1 MNRSS
6 YVERILARATDRPY
20 RVVVQDA
27 RGELSALAFRRLVN
41 RLARAL
47 TEAGVFP
54 GDRIAIVPTIS
65 ADALAVRYAA
75 GLLGCATVFCPNTGA
90 RGRLAG
96 LLARTHADAVVV
108 FPETAGAVG
117 EVVRSG

>member
-20 RVVVQDA
+20 RVVIQDA
-27 RGELSALAFRRLVN
+27 RGELSALAFRRLVG

-65 ADALAVRYAA
+65 AEALALRICDGEA
-75 GLLGCATVFCPNTGA
+75 P
-90 RGRLAG
+90 
-96 LLARTHADAVVV
+96 
-108 FPETAGAVG
+108 AGA
-117 EVVRSG
+117 